1 MDIKEKVCEDA
12 MCQAGPGYAPVMSFV
27 NTAMNLQLA

>member
-12 MCQAGPGYAPVMSFV
+12 MCQAGPGYTPVMSFV
-27 NTAMNLQLA
+27 NLQLA